1 MGRYKKK
8 ESPGQYGADDA
19 TMIKLCL
26 NCKHKSCI
34 DCIGR
39 ISAGTKKAIRKE
51 IEQGAIPFV
60 VPEN

>member
-1 MGRYKKK
+1 MASHKKK
-8 ESPGQYGADDA
+8 KDVDWYGADDS

-26 NCKHKSCI
+26 NCKHKSCV

-39 ISAGTKKAIRKE
+39 ISAGTKKAVRSE

>member
-1 MGRYKKK
+1 MASHKKK
-8 ESPGQYGADDA
+8 KDVDWYGADDS

-26 NCKHKSCI
+26 NCKHKRCV

-39 ISAGTKKAIRKE
+39 ISAGTKRTVRSE
-51 IEQGAIPFV
+51 IERGSIPYV

>member
-39 ISAGTKKAIRKE
+39 ISAGTKKSVRKE
-51 IEQGAIPFV
+51 IEQGTIPFV